1 VQQKELH
8 HQTSFEQLSGHASI
22 THQVLLIL
30 ISSITTHAPL
40 PFLNSATH
48 MATTNPAKLQADQNQ
63 TNEENTTYTSHQNT
77 QGGRTRPDSTDCVF
91 RHFSLFSFF
100 FLPQKTK
107 NKTLHESL
115 RTMI

>member
-1 VQQKELH
+1 MHSSPIKFSEKGRKKQNP
-8 HQTSFEQLSGHASI
+8 A
-22 THQVLLIL
+22 LIL

-63 TNEENTTYTSHQNT
+63 TNEENTTYTSYQNT

>member
-1 VQQKELH
+1 V
-8 HQTSFEQLSGHASI
+8 SSSGHAFI
-22 THQVLLIL
+22 THQVLGKGEKKKQNPALIL

-91 RHFSLFSFF
+91 RHFSLFFLLFF
-100 FLPQKTK
+100 ASE
-107 NKTLHESL
+107 NKKQNTP
-115 RTMI
+115 